1 MKLQK
6 EHIEAF
12 QTFGYTQQEARFL
25 YIVAIH
31 TGYFTQRQ
39 YTEFGPR
46 KTGCIASGF
55 TNKLVARGHASEH
68 KYQNNARVFHFT
80 YKAMY
85 SAIGKENIRN
95 RRTHTFEFM
104 KTRLA
109 ILDFVLSHLQHDYL
123 EGEAEKIQ
131 YFEERFQIR
140 PQDMPGRTYRGASKV
155 PDTIRYFVDKFPLF
169 LDSTLAGEQCVT
181 LTFIDP
187 GLGNLEAF
195 KTHLDIYSSFLSHVG
210 RFAFLFA
217 SPDGGLFTAAERV
230 FREVADPQP
239 GKLSQQVAR
248 YFKLRADWEAKRFEL
263 LKDPDIEFMN
273 HAKQCFAGELFERS
287 FAEWKAG
294 RLSQRDLV
302 AVLEN
307 RPRRRQEIEFKTY
320 LLPRDYSSFG
330 QNSQFTRKTA

>member
-12 QTFGYTQQEARFL
+12 QRFGYTQQEARFL
-25 YIVAIH
+25 YVVAIH
-31 TGYFTQRQ
+31 SGYFTQRQ
-39 YTEFGPR
+39 YTEFGP
-46 KTGCIASGF
+46 KKAGCIVHAF

-68 KYQNNARVFHFT
+68 KYQNNTRVFHFT

-85 SAIGKENIRN
+85 CAIGKENIRN

-109 ILDFVLSHLQHDYL
+109 ILDFVLRHLQHDYL
-123 EGEAEKIQ
+123 AGEAEKVQ
-131 YFEERFQIR
+131 YFEEHFQIR
-140 PQDMPGRTYRGASKV
+140 PQDMPGRTYRGANKV

-169 LDSTLAGEQCVT
+169 LDSTAKNEPCVT

-195 KTHLDIYSSFLSHVG
+195 KTHLDAYSSFLSRIP

-217 SPDGGLFTAAERV
+217 SPDVRFFAAAEKL
-230 FREVADPQP
+230 FRETTYPQP
-239 GKLSQQVAR
+239 GSLSEQVAR
-248 YFKLRADWEAKRFEL
+248 YFRLRADWEARRFEL

-273 HAKQCFAGELFERS
+273 HAKQCFAGEIFERS

-294 RLSQRDLV
+294 LLTQRDLI

-307 RPRRRQEIEFKTY
+307 RPPRRQEIEFKTH

-330 QNSQFTRKTA
+330 QNSQFSRKIA